1 MSCKM
6 RILARTGHRFL
17 QRSNALVAALLMVFV
32 PLQSMGQSTF
42 RPDALIEAAMYEAR
56 ARDQMSCCLEDA
68 ERWCRKTI
76 ETGRRFRS
84 SERAERDMAGAL
96 VARAEMLL
104 VEIRSKREQTRD
116 VSRMLGK
123 LMNDNRLQS
132 AERLLAE
139 NADLA
144 SQPQISSLKSELE
157 HRSSQVQFLIERG
170 DRIVRID
177 PGGALRFYEQARK
190 ADQEHPLLASKIDVA
205 NQSKRSMRNGS
216 AGKVI
221 LIGLL
226 LAAIG
231 GAAYYE
237 YEKQKQLNAAR

>member
-1 MSCKM
+1 
-6 RILARTGHRFL
+6 
-17 QRSNALVAALLMVFV
+17 
-32 PLQSMGQSTF
+32 
-42 RPDALIEAAMYEAR
+42 
-56 ARDQMSCCLEDA
+56 
-68 ERWCRKTI
+68 
-76 ETGRRFRS
+76 
-84 SERAERDMAGAL
+84 
-96 VARAEMLL
+96 
-104 VEIRSKREQTRD
+104 
-116 VSRMLGK
+116 MLGK

-237 YEKQKQLNAAR
+237 YEKQKQLNAARK